1 MAAVEQESED
11 SEVGDMAVRT
21 IRLDPDPVL
30 RKKAKRVPELDVSL
44 QKLMNDMIQTM
55 ISACG
60 VGLAAP
66 QVGVSLRI
74 IVFRL
79 PEEKGIMTLVNPE
92 IIKQGGENVCQEG
105 CLSVPGFT
113 GEIKRFQW
121 VKVKGLDR
129 HGVQVRMK
137 AEDFLAQILQ
147 HEIDH
152 LDGILYTDR
161 IEDKS
166 KLVPVATESTEAAPA
181 DTSDEEPVETPEVAS
196 P

>member
-1 MAAVEQESED
+1 
-11 SEVGDMAVRT
+11 MAVRT

-44 QKLMNDMIQTM
+44 QKLINDMTQTM

-92 IIKQGGENVCQEG
+92 IIKQGGENICQEG
-105 CLSVPGFT
+105 CLSIPGYT
-113 GEIKRFQW
+113 GEIKRFRW

-129 HGVQVRMK
+129 RGMQVRLK

-161 IEDKS
+161 MEDKS
-166 KLVPVATESTEAAPA
+166 QLVLVAAESNDAASSGTLAEKPMEKPEAA
-181 DTSDEEPVETPEVAS
+181 SS
-196 P
+196 